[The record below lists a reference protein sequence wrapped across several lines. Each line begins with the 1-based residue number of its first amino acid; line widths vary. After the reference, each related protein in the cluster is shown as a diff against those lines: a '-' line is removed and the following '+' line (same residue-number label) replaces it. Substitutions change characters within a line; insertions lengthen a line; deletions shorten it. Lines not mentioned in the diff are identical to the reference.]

1 MNTRAL
7 ILVFVL
13 LSACS
18 LPRGSALQSEI
29 LANAQSENAE
39 FSVHP
44 VTREH
49 LAVYE
54 NWPQDQVT
62 SYDWPSHRHQSA
74 QATIAPYDVL
84 SVQIWDNSAVS
95 LLTAPA
101 TKTTRLDN
109 VSVAAN
115 GKIFIPYVG
124 HVEVANKT
132 IEQARSH
139 IQSETES
146 VIPSVQVL
154 VEAVGGTRSA
164 VEVTGAVAAPGAHK
178 IVDPHFSVLNAIS
191 ASGGVTNQGNNPQVR
206 LVRADRTYQTS
217 LEEIYETP
225 SKNAILRGRDTL
237 IIKNDD
243 RFFRA
248 LGASQTETVVAFD
261 KDTITALDAMAMIGG
276 LQNNR
281 ANPQGIL
288 ILREYEP
295 SQVRDGIAGP
305 AHERTVFA
313 IDLTNADGLF
323 SAGAFKIK
331 SEDTVVVTESPVTT
345 IQTILSVIGV
355 AQNVAG

>member
-139 IQSETES
+139 IQSETARRRQRWWRLE
-146 VIPSVQVL
+146 
-154 VEAVGGTRSA
+154 GT
-164 VEVTGAVAAPGAHK
+164 
-178 IVDPHFSVLNAIS
+178 DQ
-191 ASGGVTNQGNNPQVR
+191 SGGRSGQVDHMSR
-206 LVRADRTYQTS
+206 STMSYHQ
-217 LEEIYETP
+217 
-225 SKNAILRGRDTL
+225 
-237 IIKNDD
+237 
-243 RFFRA
+243 
-248 LGASQTETVVAFD
+248 Q
-261 KDTITALDAMAMIGG
+261 
-276 LQNNR
+276 
-281 ANPQGIL
+281 
-288 ILREYEP
+288 
-295 SQVRDGIAGP
+295 
-305 AHERTVFA
+305 ERPT
-313 IDLTNADGLF
+313 
-323 SAGAFKIK
+323 
-331 SEDTVVVTESPVTT
+331 
-345 IQTILSVIGV
+345 
-355 AQNVAG
+355 